1 MRNDICCIHRIAK
14 MHFRKWTKDPR
25 YVVLFLFLLVTEQMQ
40 TEGMWEQ
47 AKTLGVS
54 VNGLSVFPTMINNQ
68 VVLGP
73 LIMLGGILLLFCD
86 APFWDKNQKAVMI
99 RAKRKRYCMG
109 TILYVFYA
117 SVLYV
122 TVIVGVSLL
131 MNIRNLGFSNEWGSY
146 FESVAA
152 GWNQDVVGNLYIP
165 SKMMLRF
172 SAGEAF
178 VYQFVLLL
186 LGTFLFGLIMYYGNL
201 MKKKYVGLLVCSLLI
216 ALGQFPEILV
226 NSAWICWISPVN
238 LMKIDWLYVKPTLGY
253 PSVAYAMGVLI
264 VLNLILIVLIRKR
277 FRNID
282 LTVSE

>member
-122 TVIVGVSLL
+122 TVIVGGSLL

-152 GWNQDVVGNLYIP
+152 GWNQDV
-165 SKMMLRF
+165 
-172 SAGEAF
+172 
-178 VYQFVLLL
+178 
-186 LGTFLFGLIMYYGNL
+186 
-201 MKKKYVGLLVCSLLI
+201 VCSLLI